1 MENNILDELLSK
13 IKTLE
18 SQNTKLLQEV
28 DTIKLNLQQ
37 DSKENIYSDDGMN
50 IL

>member
-18 SQNTKLLQEV
+18 SQNTKLFQEI
-28 DTIKLNLQQ
+28 DTIKGNLKQ
-37 DSKENIYSDDGMN
+37 DTKEEIDSDSG
-50 IL
+50 III